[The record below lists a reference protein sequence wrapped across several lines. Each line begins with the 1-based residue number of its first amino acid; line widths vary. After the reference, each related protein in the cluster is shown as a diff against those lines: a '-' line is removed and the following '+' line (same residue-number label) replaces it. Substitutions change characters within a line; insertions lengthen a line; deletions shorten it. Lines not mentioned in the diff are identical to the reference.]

1 MPPSDRCP
9 RLLQSH
15 RNCPSSGGKCSA
27 KGKLHHKPYESL
39 KWSLARALR
48 PPIYSAA
55 LRRELR
61 RKQSRDYCAESSRAL
76 PWQLADERTRTAFL
90 LQLRVI
96 IHALRAF
103 ADACK
108 FCMSKDFLCSGLQCV
123 APYCAPGGIRVV
135 SMSPLHP
142 RNYVIDERNVNPH
155 PITIPIADSFANS
168 HRL

>member
-1 MPPSDRCP
+1 MVP
-9 RLLQSH
+9 RT
-15 RNCPSSGGKCSA
+15 CT
-27 KGKLHHKPYESL
+27 
-39 KWSLARALR
+39 
-48 PPIYSAA
+48 AA
-55 LRRELR
+55 SNLFRRTKEGVAAETIQGLLRRELQSIALAVGR
-61 RKQSRDYCAESSRAL
+61 RADSNRL
-76 PWQLADERTRTAFL
+76 PL

-96 IHALRAF
+96 SHALRAF

-108 FCMSKDFLCSGLQCV
+108 FCMSKGFLCSGLQCV